1 MRKSFLK
8 GASLFLASVLTIGMC
23 SGYRVDAKTK
33 FSVPKKVTLSYD
45 KQVHG
50 VYTDI
55 IWINGTTNADAYRIQ
70 DNFKSFKSSNKK
82 VIGSKPGRDF
92 YPICDGLNPGAKS
105 GVGVT
110 LKKTGTTKVTFK
122 FKYKKKTYTRK
133 TTVKVVKYTNPFKKI
148 VLNGEDRTSEYN
160 TKVGSQSRT
169 YTKTISITPNK
180 NWRIKSAYI
189 HKTYNGKPQKVKTP
203 SSFSLKEDYDGFVI
217 MENKK
222 NKLTETV
229 RFTYWNPA
237 PLDDYDL

>member
-23 SGYRVDAKTK
+23 SGYRVEAKTK

-45 KQVHG
+45 KQVNG
-50 VYTDI
+50 VYTNI
-55 IWINGTTNADAYRIQ
+55 IPINGTSNSDSYKIQ

-82 VIGSKPGRDF
+82 VIGSKPGKDF
-92 YPICDGLNPGAKS
+92 YPVFSSYTPGAKA

-110 LKKTGTTKVTFK
+110 LKKTGTTKITFK

-148 VLNGEDRTSEYN
+148 VLNGEDRTSEYR
-160 TKVGSQSRT
+160 TKVGSQEKT

-180 NWRIKSAYI
+180 NWKVKSAYI
-189 HKTYNGKPQKVKTP
+189 HKTYNGTPQKVKKP
-203 SSFSLKEDYDGFVI
+203 SSFSLKEGYDGFVI

-229 RFTYWNPA
+229 AFTYWDPA
-237 PLDDYDL
+237 PLDDEDL